1 MPKLVPYKPLV
12 LRLFHGVNA
21 FLAIASLITGFLV
34 YDSWDGRF
42 GKLSL
47 TVKNRALIDIHGTF
61 AFWLFWVF
69 LAFAVANIK
78 IGKSYLT
85 NSEDLS
91 KLKVKVGQNV
101 WWYRLQR
108 LVNTTILLALTLS
121 LATGKMQDENWL
133 PQGEVNHI
141 WYYLHLIAWVVTLM
155 ALSCHLLISAKVGG
169 KTLFIS
175 MFNSKYRPQDSPKLW
190 RDKIRAWLKN
200 PRW

>member
-1 MPKLVPYKPLV
+1 MSKFVPYKPLV
-12 LRLFHGVNA
+12 LRLFHGINA
-21 FLAIASLITGFLV
+21 FLAIAALITGFLV

-42 GKLSL
+42 GQLSL

-61 AFWLFWVF
+61 SVLLLLVF
-69 LAFAVANIK
+69 LAFVIVNLK
-78 IGKSYLT
+78 LGKNYLT
-85 NSEDLS
+85 NAKDLS
-91 KLKVKVGQNV
+91 KLNVKVGENV

-108 LVNTTILLALTLS
+108 LVNTTIFLALVLS

-141 WYYLHLIAWVVTLM
+141 WYNLHLIAWLITLI
-155 ALSCHLLISAKVGG
+155 ALLAHLLMSAKVGG

-175 MFNSKYRPQDSPKLW
+175 MFNNKYRPQDSPKLW
-190 RDKIRAWLKN
+190 QDKIRAWVKN